1 LTFQLE
7 KLYFAIGK
15 SATEIFTLKRIVIV
29 GGGYAG
35 TALARALDGAA
46 DVLLVEPRDRFVHN
60 VAALRAVAHPELFE
74 RAAIPYD
81 RLLKRGRVIRGRA
94 KSVTGREVTLANGDR
109 LEADAVVVATG
120 SHYATPFKPASDTT
134 ADMRTAID
142 SAHARVKAAGSVAI
156 IGAGAVGVEL
166 AGELASA
173 MPGRSI
179 TLVNAGPTLFPGYKP
194 ALGRKL
200 TAQLVGLGVKLL
212 SDVTVSNP
220 AATDAPFSGTLKLS
234 SGEKIS
240 ADIVFPVMGATAEN
254 ALLATIQGTKF
265 DATGR
270 AAVDPWLRP
279 SPAHPTLFALGDA
292 AATGDGMTIVA
303 ILRQEPWLDRTLR
316 AVLKGKRVEDL
327 PRYTPWPLAPIL
339 LPLGPGTGASILPV
353 TRTGIVVGSFM
364 TSTIKGKT
372 LFIPKYR
379 KEFGYV

>member
-1 LTFQLE
+1 M
-7 KLYFAIGK
+7 YFASGK
-15 SATEIFTLKRIVIV
+15 SATEFCAMKRIVVV

-35 TALARALDGAA
+35 TALARALDSAA
-46 DVLLVEPRDRFVHN
+46 EVVLVEPRDSFVHN
-60 VAALRAVAHPELFE
+60 VAALRAIATPEILQ
-74 RAAIPYD
+74 RAIIPYD

-94 KSVTGREVTLANGDR
+94 KSVTGRQVTLANGDR

-120 SHYATPFKPASDTT
+120 SRYATPFKPASDTS
-134 ADMRTAID
+134 ADMRAAID
-142 SAHARVKAAGSVAI
+142 SAHASVKAAGSVAI
-156 IGAGAVGVEL
+156 VGAGAVGVEL
-166 AGELASA
+166 AGELAAA

-200 TAQLVGLGVKLL
+200 AAQLVSLGVKIM
-212 SDVTVSNP
+212 SGVTVRNP
-220 AATDAPFSGTLKLS
+220 AATDAPFSGTLELS
-234 SGEKIS
+234 SGEKIC
-240 ADIVFPVMGATAEN
+240 ADIVFPVMGATPEN
-254 ALLATIQGTKF
+254 TLLATVQGTKF

-292 AATGDGMTIVA
+292 AATGDAMTIVA
-303 ILRQEPWLDRTLR
+303 ITRQEPWLDRTLR

-339 LPLGPGTGASILPV
+339 LPLGPQTGASILPV
-353 TRTGIVVGSFM
+353 TKTGMVVGSFL